1 MKKDKTDK
9 KIKQDWKPFKALIK
23 QTKLPYGWI
32 LLCIAASLLVAEL
45 NVLFPDYTEQIT
57 SGDFSAKIIIVTIA
71 VLLGGAFADTL
82 YQTSC
87 MIVKGMID
95 KRFRNVVWKKV
106 LRLPVSYYH
115 DDGTSE
121 IISRVTEDT
130 TLLSTFLTD
139 DVAGLVSNIYT
150 LIATAVMLFS
160 YDWHLVIA
168 ELIII
173 PIVIIM
179 GIVKG
184 RVDFKWNNRLQFKV
198 AELTAGIAEILT
210 NIPLIKTFGQEEKA
224 TKQSDEKTGELFKTK
239 MKMTWIANAFSSV
252 STVLTVVESLIVIFF
267 GIYLIRRNIITVSI
281 WVAFYLYSTNLSGSV
296 DSIMSIWNDLKTAQG
311 AMLRISELACE
322 KEDPYDEGVPF
333 ENLNADIRFENVKFS
348 YDDSVVLKNLSLD
361 IPAGKTTAIVGMS
374 GAGKSTLMNLIERF
388 YTPNEGSISY
398 GGTDIKDFALS
409 SWRRSIGYVTQ
420 DAYLI
425 DGTVRDNLLY
435 SYDGEIS
442 DEELLSKLDSFGMKD
457 LIDELNNGLDT
468 DVGESGS
475 ALSGGQ
481 RQRVC
486 IARMLLNPP
495 EIVLLDE
502 VTSNLDASAEN
513 KVDKA
518 LENLLNGRTVIMVTH
533 KVMGVKD
540 ADNIIVLENGS
551 VKESGTFSELIN
563 NDGLFR
569 LMCLNQSKAGGEE

>member
-540 ADNIIVLENGS
+540 ADNIIVLENGT
-551 VKESGTFSELIN
+551 VKESGTFSELMN

-569 LMCLNQSKAGGEE
+569 FMCLNQSKAGGEE

>member
-9 KIKQDWKPFKALIK
+9 KIKQDWKPFKALIN

-57 SGDFSAKIIIVTIA
+57 SGDFSVKIIIVTIA

-173 PIVIIM
+173 PIVIVM

-333 ENLNADIRFENVKFS
+333 ENLNADIRFENVNFS
-348 YDDSVVLKNLSLD
+348 YDDSVVLKNLS
-361 IPAGKTTAIVGMS
+361 
-374 GAGKSTLMNLIERF
+374 
-388 YTPNEGSISY
+388 
-398 GGTDIKDFALS
+398 
-409 SWRRSIGYVTQ
+409 
-420 DAYLI
+420 
-425 DGTVRDNLLY
+425 
-435 SYDGEIS
+435 
-442 DEELLSKLDSFGMKD
+442 
-457 LIDELNNGLDT
+457 
-468 DVGESGS
+468 
-475 ALSGGQ
+475 
-481 RQRVC
+481 
-486 IARMLLNPP
+486 
-495 EIVLLDE
+495 
-502 VTSNLDASAEN
+502 
-513 KVDKA
+513 
-518 LENLLNGRTVIMVTH
+518 
-533 KVMGVKD
+533 
-540 ADNIIVLENGS
+540 
-551 VKESGTFSELIN
+551 
-563 NDGLFR
+563 
-569 LMCLNQSKAGGEE
+569 

>member
-9 KIKQDWKPFKALIK
+9 KIKQDWKPFKKLIK

-160 YDWHLVIA
+160 YDWHLVVA

-173 PIVIIM
+173 PIVIVM
-179 GIVKG
+179 GIIKG

-224 TKQSDEKTGELFKTK
+224 TKQSEEKTGELFKTK

-322 KEDPYDEGVPF
+322 KEDPYDEGEPF
-333 ENLNADIRFENVKFS
+333 ENLNADIRFENVNFS

-374 GAGKSTLMNLIERF
+374 GAGKSTIMNLIERF
-388 YTPNEGSISY
+388 YTPNDGSISY
-398 GGTDIKDFALS
+398 GGTDINDFSLR
-409 SWRRSIGYVTQ
+409 SWRRAVGYVTQ
-420 DAYLI
+420 DAYLV

-442 DEELLSKLDSFGMKD
+442 DEELLSMLDSFAMKD

-540 ADNIIVLENGS
+540 ADNIIVLDNGS
-551 VKESGTFSELIN
+551 VKESGTFSELMN
-563 NDGLFR
+563 NDGLFS